1 MIITKIFSNSA
12 APSNKYSFYRVFT
25 LMSLFLLL
33 CGAAPVFSQTPKLGT
48 PTLLQQTL
56 NMLPAVPIPGVG
68 NVKLQF
74 GGDVWIASLNGQNL
88 LAGNMEVHETN
99 EGNILLLKQTHTFA
113 QIAWVKTPGKD
124 LILEYKKDQKS
135 ISTISREDMDAKLA
149 AIKTS
154 VPSAGQAL
162 PAGQVAAAANAA
174 LPNALGYD
182 DEKDFTVETINDGSA
197 ARITRYNGKN
207 TELKIPPRIGNRPVT
222 EIGDRAFT
230 RKGLTSVVIPESVIF
245 IGNFAFAE
253 NQIGSVSIGANVY
266 IANNAFDN
274 AGYNS
279 FSAGFYNSQ
288 GRRAGTYSNSWR
300 WVSAPVSGGTAV
312 TAAATTATAT
322 TTASASAQPTPPV
335 PQIVLQAG
343 PRNTLLVKG
352 GTIPTKESITVS
364 DFYMSKYEV
373 TQKEYQEL
381 MGKNPSRLKGNKL
394 PVEQVRWYDAVEY
407 CNKLS
412 SKDGLT
418 PAYTINGEEV
428 TWNRSADGYRLPTE
442 AEWEYAC
449 RAGTTTDFNTGNDIT
464 LSQANIYNKALKTN
478 SSNSQKIKPVGSF
491 KPNAW
496 GLYDMH
502 GNVGEWCWDWYNDN
516 LPSGAQI
523 DPTGH
528 TTGTSRVIRGGDYR
542 SVKADSN
549 SSARGKLSPTFSSF
563 STGFRVARNAK

>member
-1 MIITKIFSNSA
+1 MIITKVFTKSA

-25 LMSLFLLL
+25 LMSIFLLL
-33 CGAAPVFSQTPKLGT
+33 CGAAPVFSQNPQLGA

-56 NMLPAVPIPGVG
+56 NILPAVPIPSVG
-68 NVKLQF
+68 SLKFQF
-74 GGDVWIASLNGQNL
+74 GGDVWIATLNGQNL
-88 LAGNMEVHETN
+88 LAGTMEIHETN

-113 QIAWVKTPGKD
+113 KIAWVKTPGKD
-124 LILEYKKDQKS
+124 LIFEYNKDTKS
-135 ISTISREDMDAKLA
+135 LNTISKEDMDAKLA
-149 AIKTS
+149 TVKTS
-154 VPSAGQAL
+154 IPSAGQTL
-162 PAGQVAAAANAA
+162 PAGQVAATVNAA

-182 DEKDFTVETINDGSA
+182 DEKDFIVETINDGGA

-253 NQIGSVSIGANVY
+253 NQIGSVSLGSNVY

-300 WVSAPVSGGTAV
+300 WVSAPATGGTAV
-312 TAAATTATAT
+312 TVAPTTSTATA
-322 TTASASAQPTPPV
+322 TASASAQPTPPPV

-343 PRNTLLVKG
+343 PRNTLLVNG

-364 DFYMSKYEV
+364 NFYMGKYEV
-373 TQKEYQEL
+373 TQKEYQEV

-394 PVEQVRWYDAVEY
+394 PVEQVRWYDAIEY

-464 LSQANIYNKALKTN
+464 LSQASIYNKNLKT
-478 SSNSQKIKPVGSF
+478 QRPKPIGSF

-502 GNVGEWCWDWYNDN
+502 GNVNEWCWDWYNDN
-516 LPSGAQI
+516 LPSGVQI
-523 DPTGH
+523 DPIGPS
-528 TTGTSRVIRGGDYR
+528 TGTMRVLRGGDHR
-542 SVKADSN
+542 SAKADLN
-549 SSARGKLSPTFSSF
+549 SSARGKLSPNFSSF
-563 STGFRVARNAK
+563 STGFRVARNAQ